1 VSDRRGEHYDESGL
15 IKADWLA
22 RHTPLEQA
30 TYFLCGP
37 KPFLR
42 ALVTGLMAK
51 VVPADRARYELFG
64 PADELMEA
72 APLAPMKP

>member
-1 VSDRRGEHYDESGL
+1 MSDRRGEHYDESGL

-42 ALVTGLMAK
+42 ARVTGLMAK
-51 VVPADRARYELFG
+51 DR
-64 PADELMEA
+64 DERFESSA
-72 APLAPMKP
+72 ALLERLHGLAA